1 MKLVRRPAWWQE
13 QRCIHNVDAPMLVLF
28 PEIKK
33 KEVFLLFFNFTKRF
47 QTTEKDFASM
57 FQPSLFLRF
66 IVVFFLFVFPSRHY
80 PTHPQGKESSQSVN
94 FLMPQEPTFSREE
107 SKWVTSLFWPRYK
120 FYPRLPPPPPI
131 LFSELN
137 DQLHSVRP

>member
-1 MKLVRRPAWWQE
+1 ME
-13 QRCIHNVDAPMLVLF
+13 YIS
-28 PEIKK
+28 IKRN

-47 QTTEKDFASM
+47 QTTEKNFASM
-57 FQPSLFLRF
+57 FQPSLFLKF
-66 IVVFFLFVFPSRHY
+66 IVVVFLFCFVFPSRHY
-80 PTHPQGKESSQSVN
+80 PTHPQGKESFQSIN
-94 FLMPQEPTFSREE
+94 ILMPQEPTFSKEE

-120 FYPRLPPPPPI
+120 CCPRLPPI